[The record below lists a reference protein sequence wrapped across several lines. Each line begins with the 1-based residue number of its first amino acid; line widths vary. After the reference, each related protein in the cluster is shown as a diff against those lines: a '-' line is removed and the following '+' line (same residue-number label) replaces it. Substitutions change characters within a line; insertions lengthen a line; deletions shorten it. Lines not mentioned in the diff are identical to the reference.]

1 MSVDELK
8 ELARIRR
15 MQKESGDPDNVVVD
29 KEDLGVAPTKEH
41 TNQIPGAESGMFFE
55 YYEFDPMTDAFT
67 MQDLINLLRVMEIR
81 LPMESFEKLPDETKR
96 HFMVLTRE
104 KKRFRYRKPRRQI

>member
-15 MQKESGDPDNVVVD
+15 VQKEAGDPDNMVVE
-29 KEDLGVAPTKEH
+29 KEELGVTPTKEH
-41 TNQIPGAESGMFFE
+41 ANQIPGAESGMFFE
-55 YYEFDPMTDAFT
+55 YYEFDPITGSFS
-67 MQDLINLLRVMEIR
+67 MQDLINLLKVMEIR

-96 HFMVLTRE
+96 HFVVLTRDE
-104 KKRFRYRKPRRQI
+104 RKFRYRKPRRQI

>member
-15 MQKESGDPDNVVVD
+15 MQKEDGDPDNMVVE
-29 KEDLGVAPTKEH
+29 KEELGVAPTKEH
-41 TNQIPGAESGMFFE
+41 ANQIPGAESGMFFE
-55 YYEFDPMTDAFT
+55 YYEFDPITGSFS
-67 MQDLINLLRVMEIR
+67 MQDLINLLKVMEIR

-96 HFMVLTRE
+96 HFVVLTRDE
-104 KKRFRYRKPRRQI
+104 RKFRYRKPRRQI